1 MLFKTKK
8 PDTETGQEICL
19 EGQTK
24 RWVLET
30 HNKMFTATLIVLISG
45 KNVFAV

>member
-24 RWVLET
+24 RWVLEI